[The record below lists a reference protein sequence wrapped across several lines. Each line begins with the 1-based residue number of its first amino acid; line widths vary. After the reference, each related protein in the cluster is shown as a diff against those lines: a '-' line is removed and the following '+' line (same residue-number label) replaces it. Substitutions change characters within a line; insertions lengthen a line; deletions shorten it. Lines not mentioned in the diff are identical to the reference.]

1 MPASDISS
9 LIPIALALGL
19 SLYTRN
25 VIVGLFTG
33 VFVGVL
39 MLNGPNPLAGAG
51 IMIKEHLI
59 PELTDEYNAGVII
72 LLAVIG
78 GFVAL
83 IESSGGGTAFAASL
97 NRWVKT
103 RLHAQL
109 AAWFG
114 GIAVFFSDLGTP
126 LIVGPVF
133 RPLMDRLKISR
144 QKLAFIIDSTASP
157 VAILIPFIGWGVYI
171 MSLLFQEFEALGIE
185 ESEFTAFIKAIPFQF
200 YAWLAVLMV
209 PVMTVL
215 RFDFGPMKDA
225 EIAVQQE
232 SRNPSESNSEADTAE
247 YQAFSHPNATP
258 ILVWAPLLILALVLG
273 IMLVPLGFPF
283 AQVSG
288 TDFRAGLSTAYL
300 AAATLLIVLMAALKV
315 REVLSSVEVYLKGMT
330 GMTLVAVTLLL
341 AWALSDIGRMLGAA
355 EYISAVAQAGLPNWL
370 LPAVVFILSA
380 IISFSTGSSW
390 GTFAIMLPLVIPT
403 AVAIDAP
410 LHVCIGAVLSGGLFG
425 DHSSPISETTI
436 LSSTGASCP
445 QLEHFRTQLPYALFN
460 GGISLSAF
468 VIAGL
473 TATSTVI
480 VVALIAQCTGL
491 IFLRR
496 LLDNRSS
503 KEMLSLRA
511 FSDVE

>member
-1 MPASDISS
+1 MPSPDITS

-51 IMIKEHLI
+51 IMVKEHLI
-59 PELTDEYNAGVII
+59 PELTDSYNAGVLI
-72 LLAVIG
+72 LLAFIG

-83 IESSGGGTAFAASL
+83 VENSGGGAAFAASI
-97 NRWVKT
+97 NRWVKS
-103 RLHAQL
+103 RLQAQL

-114 GIAVFFSDLGTP
+114 GIAIFFSDLGTP

-133 RPLMDRLKISR
+133 RPLMDRLRISR
-144 QKLAFIIDSTASP
+144 QKLAFIIDSTSSP
-157 VAILIPFIGWGVYI
+157 VAILVPFIGWGVYI
-171 MSLLFQEFEALGIE
+171 MSLIYQEYAALGIE
-185 ESEFTAFIKAIPFQF
+185 ESEFTAFIRTIPFQF
-200 YAWLAVLMV
+200 YAWLAVMMV
-209 PVMTVL
+209 PLLTYL
-215 RFDFGPMKDA
+215 RFDFGAMARAERDA
-225 EIAVQQE
+225 QVDSDGDAVEQGE
-232 SRNPSESNSEADTAE
+232 SQMQF
-247 YQAFSHPNATP
+247 QAFTHPNAKP
-258 ILVWAPLLILALVLG
+258 VLVWAPLLVLAVVLG

-300 AAATLLIVLMAALKV
+300 AAATLLIFLMATLKV

-341 AWALSDIGRMLGAA
+341 AWALSDIGRMLGAG
-355 EYISAVAQAGLPNWL
+355 EYIAAVAQAGLPYWL

-380 IISFSTGSSW
+380 IISFATGSSW

-410 LHVCIGAVLSGGLFG
+410 LHVCMGAVLSGGLFG

-445 QLEHFRTQLPYALFN
+445 QIEHFRTQLPYALFN
-460 GGISLSAF
+460 GAISLSAF
-468 VIAGL
+468 VVAGVTGSALIILGALVAQIAGL
-473 TATSTVI
+473 LVI
-480 VVALIAQCTGL
+480 
-491 IFLRR
+491 RR
-496 LLDNRSS
+496 MQSPS
-503 KEMLSLRA
+503 
-511 FSDVE
+511 

>member
-1 MPASDISS
+1 MPSSDITS
-9 LIPIALALGL
+9 LIPIVLALGL

-51 IMIKEHLI
+51 IMVKEHLI
-59 PELTDEYNAGVII
+59 PELTDSYNAGVLI
-72 LLAVIG
+72 LLAFIG

-83 IESSGGGTAFAASL
+83 VEHSGGGTAFAASI
-97 NRWVKT
+97 NRWVKS
-103 RLHAQL
+103 RLQAQV

-114 GIAVFFSDLGTP
+114 GIAIFFSDLGTP

-133 RPLMDRLKISR
+133 RPLMDRLQISR
-144 QKLAFIIDSTASP
+144 QKLAFIIDSTSSP
-157 VAILIPFIGWGVYI
+157 VAILVPFIGWGVYI
-171 MSLLFQEFEALGIE
+171 MSLIYQEYEALGIQ
-185 ESEFTAFIKAIPFQF
+185 ESEFTAFIRTIPFQF
-200 YAWLAVLMV
+200 YAWLAVTMV
-209 PVMTVL
+209 PLLTFL
-215 RFDFGPMKDA
+215 RFDFGAMAKAEQDA
-225 EIAVQQE
+225 QQGPDE
-232 SRNPSESNSEADTAE
+232 ASNAAGQDENQLQF
-247 YQAFSHPNATP
+247 QAFTHPNAKP
-258 ILVWAPLLILALVLG
+258 ILVWAPLLVLAAVLG

-300 AAATLLIVLMAALKV
+300 AAATLLIILMAALKV

-341 AWALSDIGRMLGAA
+341 AWALSDIGKMLGAA
-355 EYISAVAQAGLPNWL
+355 EYIAAVAEAGLPYWL

-380 IISFSTGSSW
+380 IISFATGSSW

-436 LSSTGASCP
+436 LSSTGASCA
-445 QLEHFRTQLPYALFN
+445 QIDHFRTQLPYALFN
-460 GGISLSAF
+460 GAISIGAF

-473 TATSTVI
+473 TGS
-480 VVALIAQCTGL
+480 ALIIFFALAAQITGL
-491 IFLRR
+491 VVIRR
-496 LLDNRSS
+496 
-503 KEMLSLRA
+503 MQRA
-511 FSDVE
+511 S